1 VISFQV
7 RGWYGSFLS
16 FHRWDHEAPAA
27 PFKMRQKKRG
37 LQFQKSGV
45 MIKENNRNL
54 QRKKERTKPGRFVQE
69 RNQTG
74 GGVVLKM
81 TTDCAVCVKTK
92 GSKAS

>member
-1 VISFQV
+1 
-7 RGWYGSFLS
+7 
-16 FHRWDHEAPAA
+16 
-27 PFKMRQKKRG
+27 
-37 LQFQKSGV
+37 

-54 QRKKERTKPGRFVQE
+54 FRKKERTKPGRFVQE